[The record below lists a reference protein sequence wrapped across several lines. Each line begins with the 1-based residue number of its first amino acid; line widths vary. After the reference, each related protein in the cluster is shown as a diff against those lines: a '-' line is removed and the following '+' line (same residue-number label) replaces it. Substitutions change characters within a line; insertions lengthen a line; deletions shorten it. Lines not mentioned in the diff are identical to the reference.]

1 MTAQEKQV
9 TLQNLQI
16 VTGIFQEFE
25 EAFDMVVSLP
35 NQKRTAL
42 STPEEMDELFQD
54 TLQHASPL
62 ATSLQM
68 FTMGSPLKYT
78 MIVYLAAYFIAII
91 PAFMAG
97 RLVGMLFGKSAIMTV
112 YMILSIIGTI
122 YIGKFIKKQINKII
136 HSGDKRLQDKIR
148 GYQEAA
154 DRHNAEIDRQI
165 AIAQKKCDEVRQKIA
180 RLDMSWYPPHYCC
193 ADASAFFYK
202 ALINGMCETL
212 GEAAVLYEEH
222 LFRNRVLA
230 NQQEQIRYA
239 YQQCILQGQTMLT
252 LRDEF
257 EKTRGTIH
265 DEHDKTRGT
274 IHAEHEATRGRI
286 HDEGEATRG
295 AIHAEGEATRGQM
308 DKQYKDL
315 RRRTGR

>member
-16 VTGIFQEFE
+16 VTRLFQEFE
-25 EAFDMVVSLP
+25 EAYNMVISLP

-42 STPEEMDELFQD
+42 STPEEMGELFQD

-68 FTMGSPLKYT
+68 FTMGSPLKYMVT
-78 MIVYLAAYFIAII
+78 VYVAAYFIAII

-148 GYQEAA
+148 GCQEAA
-154 DRHNAEIDRQI
+154 DRHNAEINRQI

-180 RLDMSWYPPHYCC
+180 RLDMSWYLPNYCC
-193 ADASAFFYK
+193 SDASAFFYK
-202 ALINGMCETL
+202 ALNNNMCETL

-222 LFRNRVLA
+222 LFRNQVLA
-230 NQQEQIRYA
+230 NQQKQIRLA
-239 YQQCILQGQTMLT
+239 YQQCVLQGQTIAT
-252 LRDEF
+252 IRDEH

-265 DEHDKTRGT
+265 V
-274 IHAEHEATRGRI
+274 EHEATRGVI
-286 HDEGEATRG
+286 Q
-295 AIHAEGEATRGQM
+295 AEGEAIREQQ
-308 DKQYKDL
+308 DEQYKDFC
-315 RRRTGR
+315 RRTDI

>member
-16 VTGIFQEFE
+16 VTRLFQEFE
-25 EAFDMVVSLP
+25 EAYNMVISLP

-42 STPEEMDELFQD
+42 STPEEMGELFQD

-78 MIVYLAAYFIAII
+78 VIVYLAAYFIAII
-91 PAFMAG
+91 PAFMAAH
-97 RLVGMLFGKSAIMTV
+97 LVGMLFGKSAIMTV

-180 RLDMSWYPPHYCC
+180 RLDMSWYLPNYCC
-193 ADASAFFYK
+193 SDASAFFYK
-202 ALINGMCETL
+202 ALNNNMCETL

-222 LFRNRVLA
+222 LFRNQVLA
-230 NQQEQIRYA
+230 NQQKQIRLA
-239 YQQCILQGQTMLT
+239 YQQCVLQGQTIAT
-252 LRDEF
+252 IRDEH

-265 DEHDKTRGT
+265 DEHEKTRGT
-274 IHAEHEATRGRI
+274 IHVEHEATRGVI
-286 HDEGEATRG
+286 Q
-295 AIHAEGEATRGQM
+295 AEGEAIREQQ
-308 DKQYKDL
+308 DEQYKDFC
-315 RRRTGR
+315 RRTDI

>member
-16 VTGIFQEFE
+16 VTRLFQEFE

-42 STPEEMDELFQD
+42 STPEELGELFQD

-68 FTMGSPLKYT
+68 FTMGSPLKYMVT
-78 MIVYLAAYFIAII
+78 VYVAAYFIAII
-91 PAFMAG
+91 PAFMAAH
-97 RLVGMLFGKSAIMTV
+97 LVGMLFGKSAIMTV

-154 DRHNAEIDRQI
+154 DRHNAEINRQI

-180 RLDMSWYPPHYCC
+180 RLDMSWYLPNYCC
-193 ADASAFFYK
+193 SDASAFFYK

-222 LFRNRVLA
+222 LFRNQVLA
-230 NQQEQIRYA
+230 NQQKQIRLA
-239 YQQCILQGQTMLT
+239 YQQCVLQGQTIAT
-252 LRDEF
+252 IRDEH

-265 DEHDKTRGT
+265 V
-274 IHAEHEATRGRI
+274 EHEATRGVI
-286 HDEGEATRG
+286 Q
-295 AIHAEGEATRGQM
+295 AEGEAIREQQ
-308 DKQYKDL
+308 DEQYKDFC
-315 RRRTGR
+315 RRTDI

>member
-1 MTAQEKQV
+1 
-9 TLQNLQI
+9 
-16 VTGIFQEFE
+16 
-25 EAFDMVVSLP
+25 
-35 NQKRTAL
+35 
-42 STPEEMDELFQD
+42 
-54 TLQHASPL
+54 
-62 ATSLQM
+62 M

-239 YQQCILQGQTMLT
+239 YQQCILQGQTIAT
-252 LRDEF
+252 IRDEH

-265 DEHDKTRGT
+265 DEHEKTRGT
-274 IHAEHEATRGRI
+274 IHVEHEATRGVI
-286 HDEGEATRG
+286 Q
-295 AIHAEGEATRGQM
+295 AEGEAIREQQ
-308 DKQYKDL
+308 DEQYKDFC
-315 RRRTGR
+315 RRTDI

>member
-16 VTGIFQEFE
+16 VTRLFQEFE
-25 EAFDMVVSLP
+25 EAYNMVISLP

-42 STPEEMDELFQD
+42 STPEELGELFQD

-68 FTMGSPLKYT
+68 FTMGSPLKYMVT
-78 MIVYLAAYFIAII
+78 VYVAAYFIAII

-112 YMILSIIGTI
+112 YMILSVIGTI
-122 YIGKFIKKQINKII
+122 YIGRFIKKQINKII

-154 DRHNAEIDRQI
+154 DRHNAEINRQI

-180 RLDMSWYPPHYCC
+180 RLDMSWYLPNYCC
-193 ADASAFFYK
+193 SDASAFFYK
-202 ALINGMCETL
+202 ALNNNMCETL

-222 LFRNRVLA
+222 LFRNQVLA

-239 YQQCILQGQTMLT
+239 YQQCILQGQTIAT
-252 LRDEF
+252 IRDEH

-265 DEHDKTRGT
+265 DEHEKTRGT
-274 IHAEHEATRGRI
+274 IHVEHEATRGVI
-286 HDEGEATRG
+286 Q
-295 AIHAEGEATRGQM
+295 AEGEAIREQQ
-308 DKQYKDL
+308 DEQYKDFC
-315 RRRTGR
+315 RRTDI

>member
-16 VTGIFQEFE
+16 VTRLFQEFE
-25 EAFDMVVSLP
+25 EAYNMVISLP

-42 STPEEMDELFQD
+42 STPEELGELFQD

-122 YIGKFIKKQINKII
+122 YIGRFIKKQINKII
-136 HSGDKRLQDKIR
+136 HLGDKRLQDKIR

-154 DRHNAEIDRQI
+154 DRHNAEINRQI

-180 RLDMSWYPPHYCC
+180 RLDMSWYLPNYCC
-193 ADASAFFYK
+193 SDASAFFYK
-202 ALINGMCETL
+202 ALNNNMCETL

-222 LFRNRVLA
+222 LFRNQVLA
-230 NQQEQIRYA
+230 NQQKQIRLA
-239 YQQCILQGQTMLT
+239 YQQCVLQGQTIAT
-252 LRDEF
+252 IRDEH

-265 DEHDKTRGT
+265 DEHEKTRGT
-274 IHAEHEATRGRI
+274 IHVEHEATRGVI
-286 HDEGEATRG
+286 Q
-295 AIHAEGEATRGQM
+295 AEGEAIREQQ
-308 DKQYKDL
+308 DEQYKDFC
-315 RRRTGR
+315 RRTDI

>member
-16 VTGIFQEFE
+16 VTRLFQEFE
-25 EAFDMVVSLP
+25 EAYNMVISLP

-42 STPEEMDELFQD
+42 STPEEMGELFQD

-68 FTMGSPLKYT
+68 FTMGSPLKYMVT
-78 MIVYLAAYFIAII
+78 VYLAAYFIAII
-91 PAFMAG
+91 PAFMAAH
-97 RLVGMLFGKSAIMTV
+97 LVGMLFGKSAIMTV

-154 DRHNAEIDRQI
+154 DRHNAEINRQI

-180 RLDMSWYPPHYCC
+180 RLDMSWYLPNYCC
-193 ADASAFFYK
+193 SDASAFFYK
-202 ALINGMCETL
+202 ALNNNMCETL

-222 LFRNRVLA
+222 LFRNQVLA
-230 NQQEQIRYA
+230 NQQKQIRLA
-239 YQQCILQGQTMLT
+239 YQQCVLQGQTIAT
-252 LRDEF
+252 IRDEH

-265 DEHDKTRGT
+265 DEHEKTRGT
-274 IHAEHEATRGRI
+274 IHVEHEATRGVI
-286 HDEGEATRG
+286 Q
-295 AIHAEGEATRGQM
+295 AEGEAIREQQ
-308 DKQYKDL
+308 DEQYKDFC
-315 RRRTGR
+315 RRTDI

>member
-16 VTGIFQEFE
+16 VTGLFQEFE
-25 EAFDMVVSLP
+25 EAYNMVISLP

-42 STPEEMDELFQD
+42 STPEEMGELFQD

-68 FTMGSPLKYT
+68 FTMGSPLKYMVT
-78 MIVYLAAYFIAII
+78 VYLAAYFIAII
-91 PAFMAG
+91 PAFMAAH
-97 RLVGMLFGKSAIMTV
+97 LVGMLFGKSAIMTV

-154 DRHNAEIDRQI
+154 DRHNAEINRQI

-180 RLDMSWYPPHYCC
+180 RLDMSWYLPNYCC
-193 ADASAFFYK
+193 SDASAFFYK
-202 ALINGMCETL
+202 ALNNNMCETL

-222 LFRNRVLA
+222 LFRNQVLA
-230 NQQEQIRYA
+230 NQQKQIRLA
-239 YQQCILQGQTMLT
+239 YQQCVLQGQTIAT
-252 LRDEF
+252 IRDEH

-265 DEHDKTRGT
+265 DEHEKTRGT
-274 IHAEHEATRGRI
+274 IHVEHEATRGVI
-286 HDEGEATRG
+286 Q
-295 AIHAEGEATRGQM
+295 AEGEAIREQQ
-308 DKQYKDL
+308 DEQYKDFC
-315 RRRTGR
+315 RRTDI

>member
-16 VTGIFQEFE
+16 VTRLFQEFE
-25 EAFDMVVSLP
+25 EAYNMVISLP

-42 STPEEMDELFQD
+42 STPEEMGELFQD

-68 FTMGSPLKYT
+68 FTMGSPLKYMVT
-78 MIVYLAAYFIAII
+78 VYVAAYFIAII

-112 YMILSIIGTI
+112 YMILSVIGTI
-122 YIGKFIKKQINKII
+122 YIGRFIKKQINKII
-136 HSGDKRLQDKIR
+136 HLGDKRLQDKIR

-154 DRHNAEIDRQI
+154 DRHNAEINRQI

-180 RLDMSWYPPHYCC
+180 RLDMSWYLPNYCC
-193 ADASAFFYK
+193 SDASAFFYK
-202 ALINGMCETL
+202 ALNNNMCETL

-222 LFRNRVLA
+222 LFRNQVLA
-230 NQQEQIRYA
+230 NQQKQIRLA
-239 YQQCILQGQTMLT
+239 YQQCVLQGQTIAT
-252 LRDEF
+252 IRDEH

-265 DEHDKTRGT
+265 VEHEKTRGT
-274 IHAEHEATRGRI
+274 IHVEHEATRGVI
-286 HDEGEATRG
+286 Q
-295 AIHAEGEATRGQM
+295 AEGEAIREQQ
-308 DKQYKDL
+308 DEQYKDFC
-315 RRRTGR
+315 RRTDI

>member
-16 VTGIFQEFE
+16 VTRLFQEFE
-25 EAFDMVVSLP
+25 EANNMVISLP

-42 STPEEMDELFQD
+42 STPEEMGELFQD

-122 YIGKFIKKQINKII
+122 YIGRFIKKQINKII
-136 HSGDKRLQDKIR
+136 HSDDKRLQDKIR

-154 DRHNAEIDRQI
+154 DRHNAEINRQI

-180 RLDMSWYPPHYCC
+180 RLDMSWYLPNYCC
-193 ADASAFFYK
+193 SDASAFFYK
-202 ALINGMCETL
+202 ALNNNMCETL

-222 LFRNRVLA
+222 LFRNQVLA
-230 NQQEQIRYA
+230 NQQKQIRLA
-239 YQQCILQGQTMLT
+239 YQQCVLQGQTIAT
-252 LRDEF
+252 IRDEH

-265 DEHDKTRGT
+265 DEHEKTRGT
-274 IHAEHEATRGRI
+274 IHVEHEATRGVI
-286 HDEGEATRG
+286 Q
-295 AIHAEGEATRGQM
+295 AEGEAIREQQ
-308 DKQYKDL
+308 DEQYKDFC
-315 RRRTGR
+315 RRTDI

>member
-16 VTGIFQEFE
+16 VTRLFQEFE
-25 EAFDMVVSLP
+25 EANNMVISLP

-42 STPEEMDELFQD
+42 STPEEMGELFQD

-122 YIGKFIKKQINKII
+122 YIGRFIKKQINKII

-154 DRHNAEIDRQI
+154 DRHNAEINRQI

-180 RLDMSWYPPHYCC
+180 RLDMSWYLPNYCC
-193 ADASAFFYK
+193 SDASAFFYK

-222 LFRNRVLA
+222 LFRNQVWQISRSKSGLRTSNVFCRARRSQPFETSTRKQEALYTTSTRKQEEPYTSNTRLPEVLS
-230 NQQEQIRYA
+230 R
-239 YQQCILQGQTMLT
+239 
-252 LRDEF
+252 LR
-257 EKTRGTIH
+257 EKR
-265 DEHDKTRGT
+265 
-274 IHAEHEATRGRI
+274 
-286 HDEGEATRG
+286 
-295 AIHAEGEATRGQM
+295 
-308 DKQYKDL
+308 
-315 RRRTGR
+315 

>member
-16 VTGIFQEFE
+16 VTRLFQEFE
-25 EAFDMVVSLP
+25 EAYNMVISLP

-42 STPEEMDELFQD
+42 STPEEMGELFQD

-68 FTMGSPLKYT
+68 FTMGSPLKYMVT
-78 MIVYLAAYFIAII
+78 VYLAAYFIAII
-91 PAFMAG
+91 PAFMAAH
-97 RLVGMLFGKSAIMTV
+97 LVGMLFGKSAIMTV
-112 YMILSIIGTI
+112 YMILSVIGTI
-122 YIGKFIKKQINKII
+122 YIGRFIKKQINKII

-154 DRHNAEIDRQI
+154 DRHNAEINRQI

-180 RLDMSWYPPHYCC
+180 RLDMSWYLPNYCC
-193 ADASAFFYK
+193 SDASAFFYK
-202 ALINGMCETL
+202 ALINNMCETL

-222 LFRNRVLA
+222 LFRNQVLA
-230 NQQEQIRYA
+230 NQQKQIRLA
-239 YQQCILQGQTMLT
+239 YQQCVLQGQTIAT
-252 LRDEF
+252 IRDEH

-265 DEHDKTRGT
+265 DEHEKTRGT
-274 IHAEHEATRGRI
+274 IHVEHEATRGVI
-286 HDEGEATRG
+286 Q
-295 AIHAEGEATRGQM
+295 AEGEAIREQQ
-308 DKQYKDL
+308 DEQYKDFC
-315 RRRTGR
+315 RRTDI

>member
-16 VTGIFQEFE
+16 VTRLFQEFE
-25 EAFDMVVSLP
+25 EANNMVISLP

-42 STPEEMDELFQD
+42 STPEEMGELFQD

-122 YIGKFIKKQINKII
+122 YIGRFIKKQINKII

-154 DRHNAEIDRQI
+154 DRHNAEINRQI

-180 RLDMSWYPPHYCC
+180 RLDMSWYLPNYCC
-193 ADASAFFYK
+193 SDASAFFYK

-222 LFRNRVLA
+222 LFRNQVLA
-230 NQQEQIRYA
+230 NQQKQIRLA
-239 YQQCILQGQTMLT
+239 YQQCVLQGQTIAT
-252 LRDEF
+252 IRDEH

-265 DEHDKTRGT
+265 V
-274 IHAEHEATRGRI
+274 EHEATRGVI
-286 HDEGEATRG
+286 Q
-295 AIHAEGEATRGQM
+295 AEGEAIREQQ
-308 DKQYKDL
+308 DEQYKDFC
-315 RRRTGR
+315 RRTDI

>member
-16 VTGIFQEFE
+16 VTRLFQEFE
-25 EAFDMVVSLP
+25 EAYNMVISLP

-42 STPEEMDELFQD
+42 STPEEMGELFQD

-68 FTMGSPLKYT
+68 FTMGSPLKYMVT
-78 MIVYLAAYFIAII
+78 VYVAAYFIAII

-112 YMILSIIGTI
+112 YMILSVIGTI
-122 YIGKFIKKQINKII
+122 YIGRFIKKQINKII
-136 HSGDKRLQDKIR
+136 HLGDKRLQDKIR

-154 DRHNAEIDRQI
+154 DRHNAEINRQI

-180 RLDMSWYPPHYCC
+180 RLDMSWYLPNYCC
-193 ADASAFFYK
+193 SDASAFFYK

-222 LFRNRVLA
+222 LFRNQVLA
-230 NQQEQIRYA
+230 NQQKQIRLA
-239 YQQCILQGQTMLT
+239 YQQCVLQGQTIAT
-252 LRDEF
+252 IRDEH

-265 DEHDKTRGT
+265 DEHEKTRGT
-274 IHAEHEATRGRI
+274 IHVEHEATRGVI
-286 HDEGEATRG
+286 Q
-295 AIHAEGEATRGQM
+295 AEGEAIREQQ
-308 DKQYKDL
+308 DEQYKDFC
-315 RRRTGR
+315 RRTDI

>member
-16 VTGIFQEFE
+16 VTRLFQEFE
-25 EAFDMVVSLP
+25 EAYNMVISLP

-42 STPEEMDELFQD
+42 STPEELGELFQD
-54 TLQHASPL
+54 TLQNASPL

-68 FTMGSPLKYT
+68 FTMGSPLKYMVT
-78 MIVYLAAYFIAII
+78 VYVAAYFIAII

-122 YIGKFIKKQINKII
+122 YIGKFIKKQIYKII
-136 HSGDKRLQDKIR
+136 HSGDKRLQAKIR

-222 LFRNRVLA
+222 LFRNQVLA
-230 NQQEQIRYA
+230 NQQKQIRLA
-239 YQQCILQGQTMLT
+239 YQQCVLQGQTIAT
-252 LRDEF
+252 IRDEH

-265 DEHDKTRGT
+265 DEHEKTRGT
-274 IHAEHEATRGRI
+274 IHVEHEATRGVI
-286 HDEGEATRG
+286 Q
-295 AIHAEGEATRGQM
+295 AEGEAIREQQ
-308 DKQYKDL
+308 DEQYKDFC
-315 RRRTGR
+315 RRTDI